1 MLRLPITGILC
12 ALLALAGCA
21 SRNEHADRAPD
32 AGASQAVVFRA
43 LGLVG
48 TPYRHGG
55 NTPDSGFDC
64 SGLVGY
70 VYRDGAGVS
79 LPRTVDELSEYGR
92 EEDEPGRVAT
102 GDLVVFSDD
111 AHGRNPS
118 HVGIYV
124 GKGRF
129 VHAPKSG
136 GTVRLDDMYQPYW
149 RERFIEARRVL

>member
-1 MLRLPITGILC
+1 MS
-12 ALLALAGCA
+12 AALALAGCA
-21 SRNEHADRAPD
+21 SRSEHAERPPD
-32 AGASQAVVFRA
+32 TAASQAVVFRA

-55 NTPDSGFDC
+55 NTPEAGFDC

-70 VYRDGAGVS
+70 VYADGAGVA
-79 LPRTVDELSEYGR
+79 LPRTVDALSEYGA
-92 EEDEPGRVAT
+92 EEDEPGRIAS

-111 AHGRNPS
+111 AHGGDAS

-124 GKGRF
+124 GGGRF

-136 GTVRLDDMYQPYW
+136 GTVRLDSLEQTYW
-149 RERFIEARRVL
+149 RERFVSARRVL